1 MFTKLTSLTYVA
13 ISLIT
18 IKIKIK
24 IKGMKS
30 LQKTVVA
37 EEHKP
42 LKLELD
48 IIGSGMESLGRMKVE
63 WIEVIVAATS

>member
-63 WIEVIVAATS
+63 WIEVIVTVTS

>member
-24 IKGMKS
+24 GMKS
-30 LQKTVVA
+30 LQKTVAA

-63 WIEVIVAATS
+63 WIEVIVAVTS

>member
-1 MFTKLTSLTYVA
+1 VA

-63 WIEVIVAATS
+63 WIEVIVAVTS